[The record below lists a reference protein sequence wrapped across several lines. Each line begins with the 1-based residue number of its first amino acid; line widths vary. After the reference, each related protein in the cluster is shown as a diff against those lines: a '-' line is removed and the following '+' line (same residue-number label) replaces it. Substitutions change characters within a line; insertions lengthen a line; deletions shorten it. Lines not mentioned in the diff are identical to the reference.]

1 MNTNNVTLML
11 IFLTMLPFAILAIFD
26 LYFKFTDIKKYLSG
40 KLTEEERGHLLV
52 DMQHFGYHPKLVQ
65 WCNSR
70 LERKS
75 DENNSADRM

>member
-1 MNTNNVTLML
+1 ML
-11 IFLTMLPFAILAIFD
+11 IFLTMLPFGILAVFD
-26 LYFKFTDIKKYLSG
+26 LYFRFVDIKKYFSG
-40 KLTEEERGHLLV
+40 ELTEEERQELFM
-52 DMQHFGYHPKLVQ
+52 DMQRFGYHPKLVQ